1 MTARALSLLKASA
14 RDSMRTIA
22 RHRYLE
28 VQSVACFL
36 IVCAGTE
43 GRYSPSPARSLIAPR
58 PPLAGAA
65 FLSARVSSPSPRL
78 ARRVRPAPCRPSTW
92 QPASC
97 RPRRVRPAHCLYAV
111 SASRVRGL
119 AAPCRQSQT
128 NQPAVDSQ
136 ILRAR
141 ACVSTARACARAR
154 VVCVAVHHEEEV
166 DGHARHP
173 PRQRHPDRHLPRM
186 RVCVPV
192 RLRPRAPA
200 PYVRSG
206 AWSGT

>member
-1 MTARALSLLKASA
+1 
-14 RDSMRTIA
+14 MRTIA

-154 VVCVAVHHEEEV
+154 VVCVWRCTTRRKSTGTLDTPPASATRIVICP
-166 DGHARHP
+166 ARVYASLSVYA
-173 PRQRHPDRHLPRM
+173 RA
-186 RVCVPV
+186 
-192 RLRPRAPA
+192 RLRLT
-200 PYVRSG
+200 YG
-206 AWSGT
+206 AAHGPGRDT